1 MEYRI
6 DCTNLESAKALHRR
20 IADCLS
26 LPEWYGHNLDALYD
40 CLTEIG
46 APTHLVLVGWD
57 DNLPFSPGF
66 RSVFEDAQLDNPA
79 ISVTF
84 E

>member
-6 DCTNLESAKALHRR
+6 DCTNLESARALPRR